1 MQRRQ
6 EGHPTAYSLI
16 AENLRRELAANRYAE
31 GRPLPTEAEL
41 AASYGVSRQTV
52 RRAMQDL
59 VADGSVY
66 RVAGRGTFAN
76 PRDARYVRQ
85 FGSIEEL
92 MGLSID
98 TTLRVI
104 DPLEQRVDVEA
115 AGRLRLDSDLVSSV
129 RFMRAHLGRP
139 ICYTVVALPPSV
151 GERLVGNADLERGA
165 ESRVTV
171 IGLLDG
177 VLAIP
182 IVEASQSIS
191 VSPVPDTIAQTID
204 CDAGQAVLKIDRIYF
219 SADGTPVELAV
230 SWFNPETYSYRLRLR
245 RSGHGDDHGG

>member
-1 MQRRQ
+1 MQPSHG
-6 EGHPTAYSLI
+6 GHSSAYSVI
-16 AENLRRELAANRYAE
+16 ADDLRRDLAANRYPE
-31 GRPLPTEAEL
+31 GKPLPTEAEL

-76 PRDARYVRQ
+76 PRDGQYTRQ

-98 TTLRVI
+98 TTLQIV
-104 DPLEQRVDVEA
+104 DPLEERVDVEA
-115 AGRLRLDSDLVSSV
+115 AGRLRLDADLVSAMTFL
-129 RFMRAHLGRP
+129 RLHLGRP
-139 ICYTVVALPPSV
+139 ICYSVITLPPSV
-151 GERLVGNADLERGA
+151 GRRLNGIVDLETAGA
-165 ESRVTV
+165 ESRLTV

-177 VLAIP
+177 VLDNP

-191 VSPVPDTIAQTID
+191 VSRAPEGIAEAIGCINTQD
-204 CDAGQAVLKIDRIYF
+204 VLKIDRIYF
-219 SADGTPVELAV
+219 DTVNTPVELAV
-230 SWFNPETYSYRLRLR
+230 SWFNPEIYSYRVRLR
-245 RSGHGDDHGG
+245 RSR